1 MRDVWQRTPIVLL
14 IAASSVIA
22 GCACLFAPPRA
33 TATTAACSNAA
44 ALTTWSATQLA
55 EQTIVIPVS
64 EGDVASV
71 TPEIAAGA
79 GGVILFGSSAP
90 ISLGADLRRLET
102 TAPGGIAPFVM
113 TDEEGGAVQR
123 MANLAG
129 SIPSARE
136 MAGTMSPAQIRGT
149 AANLAQRMRAAGI
162 TMDLAPVLDLDDGVG
177 PNDRDPDGTRSFGLD
192 PNTVAVDGV
201 AFAAGLEAGGI
212 IPVVKHFPGLG
223 QATANTDARPAA
235 TLGLHTLEARG
246 LVPFETAIAAGAPA
260 VMVANASVPGLTAF
274 PASVSPAVITGLLR
288 DTLGFHGL
296 VITDSLSSGALVE
309 SGYPLPRA
317 VIAALAA
324 GADMVLFTATASRTS
339 SITRSLVAA
348 VAAAVGSGALAR
360 SRLEN
365 AVVHI
370 LSVKHVDLCSRP

>member
-1 MRDVWQRTPIVLL
+1 MRDVWQRTSFVVLV
-14 IAASSVIA
+14 AASAVIA
-22 GCACLFAPPRA
+22 GCACPFAPPRG

-44 ALTTWSATQLA
+44 LLTTWSATRLA

-64 EGDVASV
+64 EGDVASI
-71 TPEIAAGA
+71 TSEIAAGA

-90 ISLGADLRRLET
+90 VSLGADLRQLDAS
-102 TAPGGIAPFVM
+102 APGGIAPFVM

-136 MAGTMSPAQIRGT
+136 MAATMSPAQIRAT
-149 AANLAQRMRAAGI
+149 AAALAERMRAAGI

-192 PNTVAVDGV
+192 PNTVAADGG
-201 AFAAGLEAGGI
+201 AFAAGLAAGGI

-223 QATANTDARPAA
+223 QATANTDVRPAA
-235 TLGLHTLEARG
+235 TLALHTLEERG
-246 LVPFETAIAAGAPA
+246 LVPFEAAIAAGAPA
-260 VMVANASVPGLTAF
+260 VMVANASVPGLSAL

-288 DTLGFHGL
+288 GTLGFHGL
-296 VITDSLSSGALVE
+296 VITDSLSSGALVD
-309 SGYPLPRA
+309 SGYPLTRA
-317 VIAALAA
+317 VVAALAA
-324 GADMVLFTATASRTS
+324 GADMVLYTATASRTA
-339 SITRSLVAA
+339 SITRSVVAAVVAA
-348 VAAAVGSGALAR
+348 VASGALSR

-365 AVVHI
+365 AVDHI